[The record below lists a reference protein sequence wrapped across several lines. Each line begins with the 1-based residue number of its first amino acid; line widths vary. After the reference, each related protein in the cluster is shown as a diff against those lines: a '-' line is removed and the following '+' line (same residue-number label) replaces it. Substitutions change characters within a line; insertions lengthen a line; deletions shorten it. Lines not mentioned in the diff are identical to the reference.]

1 MRIIWQTV
9 RRITNKILRFKG
21 LKSPMHWMAS
31 GSVVFSTVMWWSPDH
46 GQPCCD
52 NIHSA
57 NCFQHCRIHHHPH
70 RYPHH
75 HFHCLPQNIL
85 LLLLLLL
92 LLLQLLLLWT
102 VPQLHLLRQTHHR
115 RPEPVISHLPLP
127 AEIPYHPLLHTPGS
141 HWNSF
146 HFFHRSKTRH
156 HHHLKYHDIN

>member
-31 GSVVFSTVMWWSPDH
+31 GSVIFSTVMWWSPDH

-85 LLLLLLL
+85 LLLL
-92 LLLQLLLLWT
+92 LLLLWT